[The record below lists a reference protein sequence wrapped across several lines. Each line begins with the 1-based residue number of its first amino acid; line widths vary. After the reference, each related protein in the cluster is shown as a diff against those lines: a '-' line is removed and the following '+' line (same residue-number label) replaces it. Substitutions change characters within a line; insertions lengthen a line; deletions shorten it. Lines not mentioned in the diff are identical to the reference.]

1 MPYIGSRVKR
11 KEDLRLL
18 RGIGKYVGDIHRP
31 GMVHAAILRS
41 THAHARLGKIDGT
54 AALKLPGVIGVL
66 TAADMPGLKTIPMRT
81 GVIPGLERSQQTPIA
96 TTKVR
101 YVGDPVAVV
110 VADEPLHRRRRA

>member
-1 MPYIGSRVKR
+1 MPESDRGKTLAQDDLATENPKLSTLNPKLVFMPYIGSRIRR

-41 THAHARLGKIDGT
+41 THAHAQLLKIEAG

-66 TAADMPGLKTIPMRT
+66 TAAECR
-81 GVIPGLERSQQTPIA
+81 E
-96 TTKVR
+96 
-101 YVGDPVAVV
+101 
-110 VADEPLHRRRRA
+110 